1 MNDAN
6 YIVSSSQG
14 MNPIPDHC
22 IQSPFGRLSKA
33 SIVSDDRFNKY
44 RAHIVDW
51 YREIYDKYMYC
62 TSGYTCPQ
70 CGAYLSSTKS
80 GKVLAH
86 LASLKHLKSA
96 GVALQEKDQ
105 RCKRV
110 AKQQDITGPT
120 SPVHGVVCNIS
131 DGLGNE

>member
-1 MNDAN
+1 MNVPMD
-6 YIVSSSQG
+6 
-14 MNPIPDHC
+14 PIPYHC

-33 SIVSDDRFNKY
+33 SIVADDRFNKY

-51 YREIYDKYMYC
+51 YRDIYDKYMFC

-80 GKVLAH
+80 GKILAH
-86 LASLKHLKSA
+86 LASLKHLKA
-96 GVALQEKDQ
+96 TGVLLEEKDQ

-110 AKQQDITGPT
+110 AKKDGISNPT
-120 SPVHGVVCNIS
+120 TPV
-131 DGLGNE
+131 E